1 MDHEN
6 HVFILYIII
15 SLMLSL
21 FIEEAI
27 FLLTCMIECF
37 NVPRFLIMNC
47 LISQTHVQVFFILK
61 NAFHL
66 EFQTRLSIPYCTVWV
81 SCHA

>member
-27 FLLTCMIECF
+27 FLLTCMIE
-37 NVPRFLIMNC
+37 
-47 LISQTHVQVFFILK
+47 
-61 NAFHL
+61 
-66 EFQTRLSIPYCTVWV
+66 
-81 SCHA
+81 

>member
-27 FLLTCMIECF
+27 FLLTCMIKWF
-37 NVPRFLIMNC
+37 NVPRFLIIDC
-47 LISQTHVQVFFILK
+47 LFSPVTCSSLFYIEERISFGIS
-61 NAFHL
+61 N
-66 EFQTRLSIPYCTVWV
+66 
-81 SCHA
+81 